1 MAIQTARAALPE
13 SHSNLVPEAR
23 EIVHH
28 PDMVWIPGG
37 TFRMGS
43 DDHYADEA
51 PAHRVTVTPFWM
63 DVTTVTN
70 EDFARFIRATGYMT
84 VAERQPDPQQYPG
97 ADPRTLVPG
106 ALVFHKPKAAISLDN
121 FRNWWEYVP
130 GACWRSPE
138 GSASSIAGRARH
150 PVVQVAYEDALAYA
164 SWAGKDLPTEAEW
177 EFAARG
183 GLDGAEFAWGEEL
196 SPGGRQLAN
205 FWQGQFPV
213 PALPQELHHG
223 TTPVRAFP
231 PNPYGL
237 YEMIGNVWEWTLDWY
252 RPRHERGAVGHGDG
266 VPIDPCGP
274 SVEHSYDERMPKLRI
289 PRKVLKGGS
298 FLCAPSH
305 CRRYRP
311 AARYAR
317 MIDTAACHIGFR
329 CVLRHGDFPVSCRMA
344 AVGE

>member
-1 MAIQTARAALPE
+1 MATRTAHAKLPE
-13 SHSNLVPEAR
+13 SHSHLVPEGR

-28 PDMVWIPGG
+28 PDMVWVPGG

-43 DDHYADEA
+43 DDHHAQA
-51 PAHRVTVTPFWM
+51 PAHRVAVSSFWM
-63 DVTTVTN
+63 DVTSVTN

-84 VAERQPDPQQYPG
+84 VAERQPDPLQYPG

-106 ALVFHKPKAAISLDN
+106 ALVFRESATSGGPDN
-121 FRNWWEYVP
+121 FRKGWEYVP

-138 GSASSIAGRARH
+138 GPGSSIAGRARH
-150 PVVQVAYEDALAYA
+150 PVVQVAYQDALAYA
-164 SWAGKDLPTEAEW
+164 SWAGKDLPREAEW

-183 GLDGAEFAWGEEL
+183 GLDVAELAWGGE
-196 SPGGRQLAN
+196 Q
-205 FWQGQFPV
+205 
-213 PALPQELHHG
+213 HG
-223 TTPVRAFP
+223 ARHGMTPVRAFP

-252 RPRHERGAVGHGDG
+252 RHGHEPLGGKNDKL

-274 SVEHSYDERMPKLRI
+274 VVEHSYDPRMPKMRI

-298 FLCAPSH
+298 FLCATSH
-305 CRRYRP
+305 SP
-311 AARYAR
+311 ATRYAR
-317 MIDTAACHIGFR
+317 MIDTAACHVGFR
-329 CVLRHGDFPVSCRMA
+329 CVLRHGGFPVSCRMA